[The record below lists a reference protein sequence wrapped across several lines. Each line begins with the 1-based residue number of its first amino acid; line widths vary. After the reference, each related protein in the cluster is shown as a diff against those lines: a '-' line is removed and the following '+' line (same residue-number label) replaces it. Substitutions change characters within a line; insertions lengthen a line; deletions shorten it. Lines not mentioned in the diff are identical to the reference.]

1 MAENF
6 LETEKLG
13 KLFLKYTIPSI
24 VGMIFVGVQGIIDG
38 LFVGNIIGENALASI
53 NLCQPALQL
62 IMGIALVFSVGGQ
75 SIIGINLGKKN
86 IKESQDTFKTALL
99 VLLAISFI
107 SSIFGL
113 FFSDTIAKLLGA
125 SEILLEGTST
135 YIKYISLFTIFIMLM
150 FTFDSVVRTI
160 GKPHISL
167 FGLVIAVI
175 INIILDYLFIAK
187 FKMGIKGAA
196 LATGISYSISMF
208 IIIVPF
214 LNKKSNVNIY
224 SGKFN
229 KRIII
234 PMAYNGAS
242 EGISSLSTALS
253 MFLFNTALMKISGE
267 SGIAAFTIINYISQ
281 VGYMIIFGISD
292 GVRPIISYSFGA
304 DNQKRLKEVLKLSV
318 IVNVIIGFGIFI
330 VMSMFCEDLIGLFLK
345 DGKNAIDIAI
355 SGSRVYGIAFLFNGL
370 NILASGYFTAI
381 DDAKSSIIIATSR
394 GIVFILIGI
403 VILPV
408 IFGINGVW
416 GTVVFAEIVT
426 LVICFYIVKKNYDI
440 ESNLVLQSSKDYLK
454 S

>member
-1 MAENF
+1 MTENF

-38 LFVGNIIGENALASI
+38 LFVGNIMGENALASI
-53 NLCQPALQL
+53 NLCQPVLQL

-86 IKESQDTFKTALL
+86 IKEAQDTFKTALL
-99 VLLAISFI
+99 VLLVISVI
-107 SSIFGL
+107 ASIFGV
-113 FFSDTIAKLLGA
+113 FFSDNIAKLLGA
-125 SEILLEGTST
+125 NEILLEGTST
-135 YIKYISLFTIFIMLM
+135 YIRYISLFTIFIMLM

-167 FGLVIAVI
+167 VGLVIAVI

-187 FKMGIKGAA
+187 LKMGIKGAA

-208 IIIVPF
+208 IIIFPF
-214 LNKKSNVNIY
+214 LNKNSNLNIY
-224 SGKFN
+224 IGKFN
-229 KRIII
+229 KKVII

-292 GVRPIISYSFGA
+292 GVRPIISYSFGS
-304 DNQKRLKEVLKLSV
+304 DNHKRLKEVLKLSV

-330 VMSMFCEDLIGLFLK
+330 VMSMFCKDLIGLFLK
-345 DGKNAIDIAI
+345 DGKNAIDIAV
-355 SGSRVYGIAFLFNGL
+355 SGSRIYGIAFLFNGL

-381 DDAKSSIIIATSR
+381 DDAKSSIIIAISR
-394 GIVFILIGI
+394 GLVFILIGI
-403 VILPV
+403 LILPI

-416 GTVVFAEIVT
+416 GTVVFAEILT
-426 LVICFYIVKKNYDI
+426 LVICFYIIKKKYSI
-440 ESNLVLQSSKDYLK
+440 ESNLALQSSKEYLK